1 MKEKKD
7 LLLRS
12 EYHVEVHYGNEKLE
26 ECIERMIETKKKNIK
41 AAICNFAEDS
51 L

>member
-1 MKEKKD
+1 MKKKKNP
-7 LLLRS
+7 LFHS
-12 EYHVEVHYGNEKLE
+12 EYRVEVRYGNEKLE

-41 AAICNFAEDS
+41 AAICNSAEGS